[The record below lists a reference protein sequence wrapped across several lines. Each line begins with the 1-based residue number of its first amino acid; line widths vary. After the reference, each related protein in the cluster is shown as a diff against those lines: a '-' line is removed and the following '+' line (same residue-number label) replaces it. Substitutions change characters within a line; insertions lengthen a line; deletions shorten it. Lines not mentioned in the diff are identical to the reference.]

1 MYGLQLNVILG
12 VDDWNSVIH
21 YARSVERFIKLPKT
35 TWDLDSLNVVAG
47 NGGRYRHRPL

>member
-21 YARSVERFIKLPKT
+21 CAGSVERFIKLPKT
-35 TWDLDSLNVVAG
+35 TRDLESLDVVAG
-47 NGGRYRHRPL
+47 NGGRYRHRSL